1 MLGAYLAGFDIV
13 RDCMHDDTILKYM
26 NKMLLDEVVPILPL
40 DKEDCKKFAAAVQDR
55 FNNPL
60 RQP

>member
-1 MLGAYLAGFDIV
+1 
-13 RDCMHDDTILKYM
+13 MHDDTILKYM